1 MAAAEHAQL
10 AELRSAVDDRRFEV
24 IEPHKRPGGV
34 RRRGWLVRR
43 ALLCADL
50 VGLCL
55 AFALTEVLFVP
66 GSGPDALNPWLEAL
80 LFGLTLPLWV
90 IVAKLYSLYDRD
102 EERADHSTADD
113 VVGVLHLITVGT
125 WLLFA
130 GAHLTRLAEPSVAKL
145 LTFWCLAF
153 VGVAGF
159 RGLARSIC
167 RKSDLYLQ
175 NTLIVGTG
183 KVGQLIAHKLI
194 AHPEY
199 GLNLIGF
206 IDAAPRRRAPD
217 LQSVAVLGTCE
228 DVPSLTQELDVERV
242 VIAFSGEEYSQ
253 LLGLVKELS
262 PLDVQIDIV
271 PRLFEG
277 VAPNVHVHL
286 LEGLPLLG
294 VPPMRLSRSSR
305 LIKRAIDV
313 VGGVFAL
320 LVLSPLLVLTA
331 LAVVLDSRGPV
342 FYRHRRV
349 GKGGREIDVLKFRTM
364 RSEACRGERYGGET
378 AEQMFNDLLSSTE
391 RREEFEETY
400 KLKDDPR
407 VTRIGRR
414 LRSLSLDE
422 LPQLINVVRGDLSL
436 VGPRAVTAD
445 ELDRYGDAVG
455 ALLSIRPGV
464 TGYWQ
469 VNGRSRLSYTDRV
482 RLDLAYVSGWSLGL
496 DVNIVVKTLRT
507 LVRPGAY

>member
-1 MAAAEHAQL
+1 
-10 AELRSAVDDRRFEV
+10 
-24 IEPHKRPGGV
+24 
-34 RRRGWLVRR
+34 
-43 ALLCADL
+43 
-50 VGLCL
+50 
-55 AFALTEVLFVP
+55 
-66 GSGPDALNPWLEAL
+66 
-80 LFGLTLPLWV
+80 
-90 IVAKLYSLYDRD
+90 
-102 EERADHSTADD
+102 
-113 VVGVLHLITVGT
+113 
-125 WLLFA
+125 
-130 GAHLTRLAEPSVAKL
+130 
-145 LTFWCLAF
+145 
-153 VGVAGF
+153 
-159 RGLARSIC
+159 
-167 RKSDLYLQ
+167 
-175 NTLIVGTG
+175 
-183 KVGQLIAHKLI
+183 
-194 AHPEY
+194 
-199 GLNLIGF
+199 
-206 IDAAPRRRAPD
+206 
-217 LQSVAVLGTCE
+217 
-228 DVPSLTQELDVERV
+228 

-496 DVNIVVKTLRT
+496 DVNIVVKTMRT